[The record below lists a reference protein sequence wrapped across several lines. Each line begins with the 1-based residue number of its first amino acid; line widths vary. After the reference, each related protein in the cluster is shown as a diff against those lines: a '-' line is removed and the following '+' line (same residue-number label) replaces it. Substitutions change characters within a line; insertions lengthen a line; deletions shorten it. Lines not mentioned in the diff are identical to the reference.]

1 MEGFNFEARKNP
13 LRGFSPGRAREIC
26 SVGLKSIFLS
36 LLREPL
42 GGGFVNAISSFVFLA
57 KLLDQ
62 AAGHEVLKLLIGPEA
77 KHFFATANGV
87 ANFQILED
95 AFEQVVETED
105 LVFRKDDAKFIGNM
119 IGKSA

>member
-1 MEGFNFEARKNP
+1 M
-13 LRGFSPGRAREIC
+13 
-26 SVGLKSIFLS
+26 
-36 LLREPL
+36 
-42 GGGFVNAISSFVFLA
+42 NAVSSFVFLA
-57 KLLDQ
+57 KFFDQ

>member
-1 MEGFNFEARKNP
+1 MNTGCALILLAE
-13 LRGFSPGRAREIC
+13 
-26 SVGLKSIFLS
+26 FLD
-36 LLREPL
+36 EPP
-42 GGGFVNAISSFVFLA
+42 VY
-57 KLLDQ
+57 K
-62 AAGHEVLKLLIGPEA
+62 VLEFFIGTQT